1 MKKKIFTI
9 IIIALLFFLL
19 FFLLFLLFKD
29 KREKEL
35 TNKGNQIIEKIERFR
50 QEHHKIP
57 KTLRE
62 IGFTNGEGANTLF
75 YDVVN
80 DTAFTLSFTMS
91 MDYNKTYYSDVKQ
104 WEYGYRELKL
114 N

>member
-50 QEHHKIP
+50 QEHH
-57 KTLRE
+57 R
-62 IGFTNGEGANTLF
+62 F
-75 YDVVN
+75 
-80 DTAFTLSFTMS
+80 
-91 MDYNKTYYSDVKQ
+91 
-104 WEYGYRELKL
+104 LKL
-114 N
+114 